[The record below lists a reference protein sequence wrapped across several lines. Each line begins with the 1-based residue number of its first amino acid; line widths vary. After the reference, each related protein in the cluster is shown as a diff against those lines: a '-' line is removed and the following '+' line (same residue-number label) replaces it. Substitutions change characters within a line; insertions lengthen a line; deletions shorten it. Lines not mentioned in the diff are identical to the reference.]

1 VAFTTSLYR
10 DGERSHEQLPFERIS
25 DVLKEHGALVWVDV
39 DEPTL
44 EETAQLGEEFGLHP
58 LALEDAMTPHQRPK
72 IERYEGYVFVVAYAA
87 RPREGTGPAMDEVSM
102 FVARNYVVTIRHGG
116 GLMLDAVRERVDRT
130 PSLVR
135 GGGPEVAY
143 AVLDEI
149 IDGYFPVVEAFE
161 DRIEQAE
168 DQLIGD
174 GSGDTSGSLAQ
185 AFQIK
190 RDLLTFRRAVAPLR
204 DVLGR
209 VVHIDQAVL
218 GADLDAEFRDLYDHV
233 LRVYD
238 ELDTQRDLVTSIL
251 EAHLS
256 VVSNRLNLVVL
267 QLSSWA
273 AIVLVPTL
281 IAGVYG
287 MNFDHMPEL
296 HWRLGYVYALALMG
310 GSALLLWVRFKR
322 SGWL

>member
-10 DGERSHEQLPFERIS
+10 DGARSRESLPFERVS
-25 DVLKEHGALVWVDV
+25 DVLREKGVLVWVDV
-39 DEPTL
+39 DDPSL

-58 LALEDAMTPHQRPK
+58 FALEDAMTPHQRPK

-87 RPREGTGPAMDEVSM
+87 RAREGTGPEMHEVSM
-102 FVARNYVVTIRHGG
+102 FVAGNYVVTIRHGG
-116 GLMLDAVRERVDRT
+116 GTMLDAARERIDRT

-135 GGGPEVAY
+135 GGGSQVAY
-143 AVLDEI
+143 VMLDEI

-161 DRIEQAE
+161 DRIERAE
-168 DQLIGD
+168 DDLIGD
-174 GSGDTSGSLAQ
+174 GSGDASGSLAE

-190 RDLLTFRRAVAPLR
+190 RDLLTFRRVVAPLR

-209 VVHIDQAVL
+209 VVHIDQSVL
-218 GADLDAEFRDLYDHV
+218 GVDLDTEFRDLYDHV

-267 QLSSWA
+267 KLSSWA

-296 HWRLGYVYALALMG
+296 HWRLGYAYSLVLMG
-310 GSALLLWVRFKR
+310 GSALVLWFRFKR
-322 SGWL
+322 AGWL

>member
-1 VAFTTSLYR
+1 MAFTTCVYR
-10 DGERSHEQLPFERIS
+10 DGARSDEQLPFERVS
-25 DVLKEHGALVWVDV
+25 DVLREKDVLVWLDV
-39 DEPTL
+39 DGPTL
-44 EETAQLGEEFGLHP
+44 EETAQLGEEFSLHP
-58 LALEDAMTPHQRPK
+58 FALEDAMTPHQRPK

-87 RPREGTGPAMDEVSM
+87 LPQPRRAPVMDEVSM
-102 FVARNYVVTIRHGG
+102 FVAHNYIVTIRHGG
-116 GLMLDAVRERVDRT
+116 GTMLDAVRERIDRT
-130 PSLVR
+130 PSLAR
-135 GGGPEVAY
+135 GGGSQIAY

-149 IDGYFPVVEAFE
+149 IDGYFPVVEGFE
-161 DRIEQAE
+161 DRIERAE
-168 DQLIGD
+168 DDLIAD
-174 GSGDTSGSLAQ
+174 GSGDTSGSLAE

-190 RDLLTFRRAVAPLR
+190 RDLLTFRRVVAPLR

-218 GADLDAEFRDLYDHV
+218 GVDLDTEFRDLYDHV

-267 QLSSWA
+267 KLSSWA
-273 AIVLVPTL
+273 GIVLVPTL
-281 IAGVYG
+281 IAGIYG

-310 GSALLLWVRFKR
+310 GSALVLWVRFKR
-322 SGWL
+322 AGWL

>member
-1 VAFTTSLYR
+1 VAFTTCLYR
-10 DGERSHEQLPFERIS
+10 DGVRSDEPLPFERVS
-25 DVLKEHGALVWVDV
+25 DVLKEDGALVWVDV
-39 DEPTL
+39 DDPAP
-44 EETAQLGEEFGLHP
+44 EETEQLGEEFGLHP
-58 LALEDAMTPHQRPK
+58 FALEDAMTPHQRPK

-87 RPREGTGPAMDEVSM
+87 KPREDGGPVMDEVSM
-102 FVARNYVVTIRHGG
+102 FVAHNYVVTIRHGG
-116 GLMLDAVRERVDRT
+116 GGMLDAARDRIDRT

-135 GGGPEVAY
+135 GGGSQVAY

-149 IDGYFPVVEAFE
+149 IDGYFPVVESFE
-161 DRIEQAE
+161 ARIEQAE
-168 DQLIGD
+168 EDLIGD
-174 GSGDTSGSLAQ
+174 GSGDTTGSLAE

-190 RDLLTFRRAVAPLR
+190 RDLLTFRRVVAPLR

-218 GADLDAEFRDLYDHV
+218 GVDLDTEFRDLYDHV

-256 VVSNRLNLVVL
+256 VVSNRLNTVVL
-267 QLSSWA
+267 KLSSWA
-273 AIVLVPTL
+273 GIVLVPTM
-281 IAGVYG
+281 IAGIYG

-296 HWRLGYVYALALMG
+296 HWRFGYIYALALMG
-310 GSALLLWVRFKR
+310 GSALVLWVRFKR